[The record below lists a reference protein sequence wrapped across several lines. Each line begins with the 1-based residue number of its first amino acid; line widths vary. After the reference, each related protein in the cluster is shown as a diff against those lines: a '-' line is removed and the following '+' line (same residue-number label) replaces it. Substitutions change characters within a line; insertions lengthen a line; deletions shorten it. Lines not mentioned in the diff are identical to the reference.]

1 MAIINCPRCGG
12 SKKERLTGKP
22 CEYCGGTGKVEVN
35 EKELEKGTSLPPE
48 RRE

>member
-22 CEYCGGTGKVEVN
+22 CAFCGGSGKVKVD
-35 EKELEKGTSLPPE
+35 EKELEKGATSGTAKV
-48 RRE
+48 